1 MRLLISGIVALVLV
15 GCSSSDSKDAPSGG
29 GAGGAVSGGSGGTSS
44 GGAAGAASGGT
55 SSGGSAGSGG
65 GAAGSS
71 SGGAAG
77 SGGDCSPTNWP
88 TAQTVGIPSGTPTLK
103 VVGGS
108 SVHTQADGE
117 VFDAVELQARLYV
130 DHKNVV
136 IKRSKLIGDQY
147 YAIYTTIPEAH
158 LTIEDSDIVGGVLI
172 TDYFIGRRNHLH
184 AETGGFKDDG
194 YIFSASHVLL
204 EDNLIDGLV
213 GDTGAHLDGIQVMG
227 GTDIVIR
234 HNWIEAV
241 SPPIS
246 GGGVNAS
253 IFFKPDFDPISDVTV
268 DCNMLIEKDGYYPL
282 RIDAGGTNYVRHNR
296 WQKGHLGAPVL
307 LSGSTTVSVWEDNQ
321 YTDGEIIPAP

>member
-1 MRLLISGIVALVLV
+1 MRLVISGVFALALVA
-15 GCSSSDSKDAPSGG
+15 CSSSDSKEVASGG
-29 GAGGAVSGGSGGTSS
+29 GAGGAVTGGSGGTP
-44 GGAAGAASGGT
+44 T
-55 SSGGSAGSGG
+55 GGSAGTASGGAPSGG
-65 GAAGSS
+65 GSAGTAGAS

-77 SGGDCSPTNWP
+77 SGGGGGDCSPTNWP

-103 VVGGS
+103 VIGGS

-130 DHKNVV
+130 DHQNVV

-147 YAIYTTIPEAH
+147 YAIYTTVPEAH
-158 LTIEDSDIVGGVLI
+158 LTIEDSEIVGGVLI
-172 TDYFIGRRNHLH
+172 TDYFVGRRNHLH
-184 AETGGFKDDG
+184 AASGGTKDDG

-227 GTDIVIR
+227 GTDVVIR

-246 GGGVNAS
+246 GGGVNAAV
-253 IFFKPDFDPISDVTV
+253 FFKPDFDPISDVTV
-268 DCNMLIEKDGYYPL
+268 ECNMLIEKDGYYPL
-282 RIDAGGTNYVRHNR
+282 RIDAGGTNVVRHNR
-296 WQKGHLGAPVL
+296 WEKGHLGAAVL
-307 LSGSTTVSVWEDNQ
+307 LSGSTTVAVWEDNQ
-321 YTDGEIIPAP
+321 YTDGEVIAAP